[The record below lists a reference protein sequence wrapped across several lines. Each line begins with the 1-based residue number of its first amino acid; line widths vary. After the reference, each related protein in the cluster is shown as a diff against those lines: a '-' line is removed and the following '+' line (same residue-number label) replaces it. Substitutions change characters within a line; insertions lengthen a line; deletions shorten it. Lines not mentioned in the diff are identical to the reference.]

1 MNQLDRRGKT
11 GALTPS
17 ANTRGRRFDLVTV
30 FGTASLSQR
39 VAELLK
45 ESCYYPQFW
54 HRRQFNSTLPSDN
67 SCSPVG
73 EGQMAKIS
81 FPNIDNL
88 IS

>member
-1 MNQLDRRGKT
+1 MNQLDGRGKR

-17 ANTRGRRFDLVTV
+17 ANTHSRRFDLVMV
-30 FGTASLSQR
+30 FRTASLSQG
-39 VAELLK
+39 VAELFK
-45 ESCYYPQFW
+45 ESCYYPQFC
-54 HRRQFNSTLPSDN
+54 HRQQFNSTLPSDN

-73 EGQMAKIS
+73 EGHMAKIS

>member
-1 MNQLDRRGKT
+1 MNQLDRRGKR

-17 ANTRGRRFDLVTV
+17 ANTRSRWFDLVTV
-30 FGTASLSQR
+30 LRTASLSQG
-39 VAELLK
+39 ELFK

-54 HRRQFNSTLPSDN
+54 LRQQFNNTLPSDN

-73 EGQMAKIS
+73 AKIS